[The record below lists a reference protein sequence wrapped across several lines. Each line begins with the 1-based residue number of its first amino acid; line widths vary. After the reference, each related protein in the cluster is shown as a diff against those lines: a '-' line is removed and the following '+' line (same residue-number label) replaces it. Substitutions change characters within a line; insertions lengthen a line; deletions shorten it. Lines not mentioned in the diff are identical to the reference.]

1 MGGFR
6 KPSKPAPPPP
16 QPPKPKPMVQPTEAE
31 YTQSSAADANLD
43 VKRRG
48 RRATVLTGSLGLSDR
63 AEVLKKTL
71 LGG

>member
-1 MGGFR
+1 MGGFTSR
-6 KPSKPAPPPP
+6 PSPPAPPP

-43 VKRRG
+43 VKKRG

-63 AEVLKKTL
+63 AEVSKKTL

>member
-1 MGGFR
+1 
-6 KPSKPAPPPP
+6 
-16 QPPKPKPMVQPTEAE
+16 MVQPTEAE

-43 VKRRG
+43 VKKRG

-63 AEVLKKTL
+63 AEVSKKTL